1 MARAYFNAY
10 HSYLKSIDPLNDAER
25 GRLFTALL
33 EYSNTGVIPELRG
46 NERFIFPTMKEQID
60 RDSKCY
66 EDQCEKNR
74 RNIEKRWN
82 ESIRSNTTVYDRIP
96 DDTKNTKEKEK
107 EKEKEKVKEKEGKK
121 ARPRF
126 VPPTLDDVRA
136 YVFERGSNVDPV
148 KFFDYF
154 SAGDWIDS
162 KGQPVRNWKQKI
174 ITWEKDEI
182 QCKQQKS
189 RKAQELD
196 DAYAM
201 SERWANG

>member
-10 HSYLKSIDPLNDAER
+10 HSYLKSIEPLNDAER

-107 EKEKEKVKEKEGKK
+107 EKEKEGKK

-126 VPPTLDDVRA
+126 TPPSVADVEA
-136 YVFERGSNVDPV
+136 YCIERGNSVDSERFV
-148 KFFDYF
+148 DFYT
-154 SAGDWIDS
+154 S
-162 KGQPVRNWKQKI
+162 KGWKVGKEPMKDWKAAVR
-174 ITWEKDEI
+174 TWEKTNEHI
-182 QCKQQKS
+182 THKN

>member
-1 MARAYFNAY
+1 MK
-10 HSYLKSIDPLNDAER
+10 YLKIFTDFAEELDDLSDAEC
-25 GRLFTALL
+25 GRLFRAML
-33 EYSNTGVIPELRG
+33 EYAESETVPELKG
-46 NERFIFPTMKEQID
+46 NERFKWTTARKQID
-60 RDSKCY
+60 NQRKSYFNKVAGA
-66 EDQCEKNR
+66 EKA
-74 RNIEKRWN
+74 RNFV
-82 ESIRSNTTVYDRIP
+82 SDIRANQTDCACSSLVSEQ
-96 DDTKNTKEKEK
+96 EKEK
-107 EKEKEKVKEKEGKK
+107 DKDKEQDKEKKK
-121 ARPRF
+121 KCIARPRF

-196 DAYAM
+196 DFYNMAG
-201 SERWANG
+201 RWANE